1 MVPRS
6 LMRIEGVKVWVM
18 GKLIYQP
25 DTSNEPVEGVLVNL
39 LLAVPSYPNFI
50 SLYMNGETADN
61 VSPLTGRRLEEQY
74 IQPKC
79 GW

>member
-1 MVPRS
+1 
-6 LMRIEGVKVWVM
+6 MRIEGVKVWVM